1 MFRAGAAR
9 SRRVPGRHAEAM
21 DSGALKA
28 LELVLVLGAVL
39 AWGFWELW
47 SLRRDRQRREREER
61 DGGRRED

>member
-1 MFRAGAAR
+1 
-9 SRRVPGRHAEAM
+9 M